1 MSPADIWVRHHFPNL
16 RNGQYRV
23 TSDDT
28 RDYNCLAWAAGEVD
42 RKWDPKDSDHHWP
55 DGVPREQTMPAFIAA
70 YSTCHYVEC
79 DNGEFEEGFEKIAIY
94 ANQRGPQ
101 HAAKQLNGA
110 WSSKLGDGWD
120 IEHPTLEG
128 IENSAYGKA
137 VVFMKRAITLNDSKL
152 FVDEFD
158 DEK

>member
-1 MSPADIWVRHHFPNL
+1 
-16 RNGQYRV
+16 
-23 TSDDT
+23 
-28 RDYNCLAWAAGEVD
+28 
-42 RKWDPKDSDHHWP
+42 
-55 DGVPREQTMPAFIAA
+55 MPAFIAA
-70 YSTCHYVEC
+70 YATCHYVEC
-79 DNGEFEEGFEKIAIY
+79 QDGESEEGFEKIAIY

-137 VVFMKRAITLNDSKL
+137 VAFMKRPTTFNDPKL
-152 FVDEFD
+152 FVNECDY
-158 DEK
+158 EK